1 MKKTDSASTY
11 ALLNKLALMQ
21 TDLFNSLRVPVASG
35 HQTLVHKA
43 LEIRSQAAVKLAEA
57 AALIAATHEMIIKV
71 EELSEYESGPE
82 PAKDPEGVPQGDA

>member
-1 MKKTDSASTY
+1 MKKTDSAPTY

-35 HQTLVHKA
+35 HQTLVQKA

-57 AALIAATHEMIIKV
+57 AAEIAAARELIIKI

-82 PAKDPEGVPQGDA
+82 PAENSEGVPQGDS